1 MLSSF
6 SSYFYGIAISPS
18 NPFTP
23 APPFSRSDRTL
34 LPVAP
39 AVDPRSCIHP
49 APSSL
54 AVPVSS
60 PHAVD
65 LPSGFV
71 PILDPPVRSI
81 VCGLGPVAQF
91 RLIFHRHVPGT
102 NPPHRALPERM
113 IPAQFRP
120 PRESLLVDC
129 IHMNKRRSHAPH
141 QQQIHKIRASNQQ
154 HHAQPSLAFFDAGN
168 GRNDSRKFPG

>member
-49 APSSL
+49 APSAL

-71 PILDPPVRSI
+71 PILDQHRLRSWPGGAI
-81 VCGLGPVAQF
+81 PAHFPLGTSQVQIRRIAQF
-91 RLIFHRHVPGT
+91 R
-102 NPPHRALPERM
+102 
-113 IPAQFRP
+113 
-120 PRESLLVDC
+120 RE
-129 IHMNKRRSHAPH
+129 
-141 QQQIHKIRASNQQ
+141 
-154 HHAQPSLAFFDAGN
+154 
-168 GRNDSRKFPG
+168 